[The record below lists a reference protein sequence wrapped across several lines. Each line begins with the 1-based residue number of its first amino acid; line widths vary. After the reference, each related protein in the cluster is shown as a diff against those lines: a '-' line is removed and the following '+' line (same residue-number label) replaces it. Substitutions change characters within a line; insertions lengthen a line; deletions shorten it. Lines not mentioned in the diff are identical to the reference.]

1 MTRQFLMYNLN
12 HLLFLTQYFQIK
24 ENKTMIINDAIE
36 VLKIEAQSLLDLTSK
51 IDTDFEELVNDICS
65 STGRVIISGIGKS
78 GLIGRKI
85 AATLSSTGT
94 NAMFLH
100 PVEAVHGD
108 LGMVSRNDVF
118 LAISNSGE
126 TGELNQLLPVI
137 QEVGCRIAGFTGKR
151 QSTMAGF
158 CDLVIYTG
166 VEKEACP
173 LNMAPTSSTTAQLAM
188 GDALAVALINKK
200 NFKKS
205 DFVRS
210 HPGGA
215 LGQRLSC
222 KVEELMLPKSSAPCI
237 PVGSTMEVVLACM
250 DEYRLGAVLIVEQ
263 DKTLAGILTDGDIRH
278 WVASKDATPEETIV
292 DELMTSSP
300 QYLSPKSFLYDALNL
315 MEKHEITVLPI
326 LEDGNRLAGLLHL
339 HDILGKG
346 TFKFNGGS
354 Q

>member
-1 MTRQFLMYNLN
+1 
-12 HLLFLTQYFQIK
+12 
-24 ENKTMIINDAIE
+24 MIIDDAVQ
-36 VLKIEAQSLLDLTSK
+36 VLKMEAQSLLDLIDK
-51 IDTDFEELVNDICS
+51 IDDGFQTLVNDICAS
-65 STGRVIISGIGKS
+65 SGRVIISGIGKS

-108 LGMVSRNDVF
+108 LGMVSRKDVF
-118 LAISNSGE
+118 IAISNSGE

-137 QEVGCRIAGFTGKR
+137 REVGCRIAGFTGKPA
-151 QSTMAGF
+151 STMAGF
-158 CDLVIYTG
+158 CDVVIDTG

-173 LNMAPTSSTTAQLAM
+173 LNMAPTCSTTAQLAM
-188 GDALAVALINKK
+188 GDALAVALIKKK
-200 NFKKS
+200 NFKKN
-205 DFVRS
+205 DFIRS

-222 KVEELMLPKSSAPCI
+222 RVEELMLEKSLV
-237 PVGSTMEVVLACM
+237 PVVTTGATMRQALECM
-250 DEYRLGAVLIVEQ
+250 DHYRLGAVMVMGTQDRLI
-263 DKTLAGILTDGDIRH
+263 GILTDGDVRH
-278 WVASKDATPEETIV
+278 WLAKGGTAAESVLV
-292 DELMTSSP
+292 DEVMTSSP
-300 QYLSPKSFLYDALNL
+300 RYLFPHSFLYDALNL

-326 LEDGNRLAGLLHL
+326 LGENERLEGLLHL

-346 TFKFNGGS
+346 TFKYNGGS